1 MTCKVYKSE
10 SAKMS
15 ENRGS
20 LRFVENK
27 IKQKLVNFILASAN
41 HCPYKG
47 FFWLR
52 LIGSNRM
59 FANLGNIIYKTEQS
73 VIYIQISSLK
83 KGTNLTKDFIINKV
97 EESMK
102 KHLMKNAMN

>member
-41 HCPYKG
+41 HCSYKG
-47 FFWLR
+47 CVLTR
-52 LIGSNRM
+52 
-59 FANLGNIIYKTEQS
+59 TEW
-73 VIYIQISSLK
+73 
-83 KGTNLTKDFIINKV
+83 
-97 EESMK
+97 E
-102 KHLMKNAMN
+102 